1 MNPSVRQ
8 LINDLDRKLLRSHRV
23 DTDLF
28 DRLTE
33 QQRAGGIL
41 HGTRTICPFLRPF
54 FLEASRYRRVRIA
67 ASHVSAAINTVT
79 RMALQD
85 DEMLRQLGVTEKEAL
100 WARLDPGYEHV
111 SVTSR
116 LDTYLSLDGFV
127 FLEYNGENP
136 AGVGDHVTLGSLHEN
151 VPAVCEFLSDVS
163 HFIPQPQI
171 SLVETIL
178 STYRQFGGKDANP
191 NVAIVDWEGVD
202 TTAEFELLA
211 GFFEE
216 RGLRTII
223 SDPHELEYRGDKLR
237 VKDFHIDVLFKR
249 VIIHEF
255 LEKFDESSPVFRALE
270 DGNVCMINAFRSKVA
285 HKKANFAILTD
296 ERYSQMFTP
305 DQLAVINAHV
315 PWTRRVEATDTA
327 YRGKKMDLL
336 QLLRGEQHR
345 FVLKPND
352 DYGGHGIMFGW
363 ESSQSDWDAAI
374 DEALK
379 GALKGDYI
387 AQERVAVDKIE
398 MPIIEG
404 NELKIQQ
411 LNVDF
416 DPFLFCGSVDGGMVR
431 LSKDSLVNIT
441 QGGMESALVIL
452 NDY

>member
-1 MNPSVRQ
+1 MTPGVRQ
-8 LINDLDRKLLRSHRV
+8 LIDDLDRRLIRSHRF
-23 DTDLF
+23 DIELF
-28 DRLTE
+28 DRLRE
-33 QQRAGGIL
+33 KQRAGGIL
-41 HGTRTICPFLRPF
+41 HGSRTICPFLRPF
-54 FLEASRYRRVRIA
+54 FLEASRYRRIRIA

-79 RMALQD
+79 RAALQD
-85 DEMLRQLGVTEKEAL
+85 DEMLRQLGVTEKEEL
-100 WARLDPGYEHV
+100 WARLDPGYEDV

-116 LDTYLSLDGFV
+116 LDAYLSRDGFA

-136 AGVGDHVTLGSLHEN
+136 AGVGDHVTLGSLHEH

-163 HFIPQPQI
+163 HFIPKPQV

-211 GFFEE
+211 GFFEA
-216 RGLRTII
+216 RGLKTII
-223 SDPHELEYRGDKLR
+223 SDPHELEYAGDTLR
-237 VKDFHIDVLFKR
+237 VKDFNIDVLFKR

-255 LEKFDESSPVFRALE
+255 LEKFDESSPVFRALQ
-270 DGNVCMINAFRSKVA
+270 DGNVCMINAFRSKIA

-296 ERYSQMFTP
+296 ERYSRMFTSE
-305 DQLAVINAHV
+305 QLAMIDAHV
-315 PWTRRVEATDTA
+315 PWTRRVLDADTTC
-327 YRGKKMDLL
+327 RGKKIDLL
-336 QLLRGEQHR
+336 QLLSSERHR

-352 DYGGHGIMFGW
+352 DYGGHGITLGW
-363 ESSQSDWDAAI
+363 ESSESDWDAAI
-374 DEALK
+374 EKALT
-379 GALKGDYI
+379 GEYI
-387 AQERVAVDKIE
+387 VQERVAVDKVE
-398 MPIIEG
+398 MPVIVG
-404 NELKIQQ
+404 NELHLEQ

-431 LSKDSLVNIT
+431 FSKDSLVNIT